1 MALFSHPKPGMILMC
16 DFSQG
21 FKVPEMT
28 KRRPVLVLTP
38 YMQGREQLVTVVPL
52 STTQPQPM
60 RDFHYE
66 ISMKS
71 LPQTAFFQGHSHCW
85 VKADM
90 VCAVGF
96 HRLNLVRIGKDAS
109 GKRLYYTQRLGDEQM
124 REIRRCVLHGLGM
137 SYLAEYLR

>member
-1 MALFSHPKPGMILMC
+1 MILMC

-52 STTQPQPM
+52 STTKPQPM

-66 ISMKS
+66 ISTKS
-71 LPQTAFFQGHSHCW
+71 LPQTAFFQDHSHCW

-96 HRLNLVRIGKDAS
+96 HRLDLVRIGKDAS